1 MSIRKA
7 KFELSLIS
15 IRILFSAHHP
25 TRLIKKIDTVRTH
38 IRTHEPFGYIVLS
51 PGMEFPSPSPDRFSS
66 SPFRLFQNVKERCR
80 INFRRCKFTGYYKH
94 EKEISEKPEK
104 PYFKGK

>member
-25 TRLIKKIDTVRTH
+25 TRLIKKIDYVRTH

-51 PGMEFPSPSPDRFSS
+51 PGMEFPSPSPDQIVFV
-66 SPFRLFQNVKERCR
+66 FVYVFV
-80 INFRRCKFTGYYKH
+80 NFCCSK
-94 EKEISEKPEK
+94 ISMSAVESTFDSAKV
-104 PYFKGK
+104 